1 MKDNKHIPSSFE
13 IKLYGELTPYELNP
27 SMSKCRVATFRKY
40 GNNNGSYFT
49 DEISEIMVQNA
60 PGSPIVGKFDAEK
73 EDFTSHLTIK
83 DTKAYGF
90 IPPENPNF
98 AWEKRMENDGT
109 EYEYACF
116 DVVLW
121 TDRYKE
127 AKLIPF
133 KSESMELNPSSITGD
148 WKNIDGE
155 TYFVYDSANIYGL
168 CVLGDAV
175 APCFDA
181 ACFYEKDS
189 IQTYMDA
196 LREEIKNNFSLMT
209 QSKEKIENQGG
220 KEEMD
225 YKINLP
231 QIDNFQ
237 LLFEALNPDVDENS
251 NRNFANAIY
260 DIQNEFALYHSYSD
274 GKNYQ
279 VNYSINDGAVALEE
293 AKEVALFMNI
303 VDENEVNAY
312 NDIMGEEHSFASI
325 QSHIADLN
333 NTISEQQTTID
344 NFNANDYPAK
354 IAELEQRISAY
365 EAAENKAISEQKD
378 ALIESYSEDVDGEV
392 LDDVKTNKDNYSLAD
407 IENKLAV
414 NFARKQRANN
424 GGKVPHVNEDE
435 DPVLAVLNKYK
446 AMKGE

>member
-1 MKDNKHIPSSFE
+1 MKGNKQAPVSFE

-27 SMSKCRVATFRKY
+27 SMSKCRVSTFRKY
-40 GNNNGSYFT
+40 GNDNGSYFT
-49 DEISEIMVQNA
+49 DELSEIMIQNA
-60 PGSPIVGKFDAEK
+60 PGSPVIGKFDVDK
-73 EDFTSHLTIK
+73 DDFTSHLTIQ

-90 IPPENPNF
+90 IPPEKPNF
-98 AWEKRMENDGT
+98 AWEKRVEQDGR
-109 EYEYACF
+109 EYDYACF

-121 TDRYKE
+121 TDRYEE
-127 AKLIPF
+127 AKRIPF
-133 KSESMELNPSSITGD
+133 KGESMELNPSSIQGE
-148 WKNIDGE
+148 WKDIDGE
-155 TYFVYDSANIYGL
+155 YYFVYSSANIYGI
-168 CVLGDAV
+168 CVLGDTV
-175 APCFDA
+175 TPCFDA
-181 ACFYEKDS
+181 ACFYDKNS
-189 IQTYMDA
+189 IQNYMDT
-196 LREEIKNNFSLMT
+196 LREEIKNNFALMVKP
-209 QSKEKIENQGG
+209 KEKIENQGG

-231 QIDNFQ
+231 QVDNFQ
-237 LLFEALNPDVDENS
+237 LLFEALKPDVDENS

-279 VNYSINDGAVALEE
+279 VNYSINDGVVALEE

-344 NFNANDYPAK
+344 NFNANDYPTK

>member
-1 MKDNKHIPSSFE
+1 
-13 IKLYGELTPYELNP
+13 
-27 SMSKCRVATFRKY
+27 
-40 GNNNGSYFT
+40 
-49 DEISEIMVQNA
+49 
-60 PGSPIVGKFDAEK
+60 
-73 EDFTSHLTIK
+73 
-83 DTKAYGF
+83 
-90 IPPENPNF
+90 
-98 AWEKRMENDGT
+98 
-109 EYEYACF
+109 
-116 DVVLW
+116 
-121 TDRYKE
+121 
-127 AKLIPF
+127 
-133 KSESMELNPSSITGD
+133 
-148 WKNIDGE
+148 
-155 TYFVYDSANIYGL
+155 
-168 CVLGDAV
+168 
-175 APCFDA
+175 
-181 ACFYEKDS
+181 
-189 IQTYMDA
+189 
-196 LREEIKNNFSLMT
+196 
-209 QSKEKIENQGG
+209 
-220 KEEMD
+220 MD

-231 QIDNFQ
+231 QVDNFQ

-279 VNYSINDGAVALEE
+279 VNYSINDGVVALEE